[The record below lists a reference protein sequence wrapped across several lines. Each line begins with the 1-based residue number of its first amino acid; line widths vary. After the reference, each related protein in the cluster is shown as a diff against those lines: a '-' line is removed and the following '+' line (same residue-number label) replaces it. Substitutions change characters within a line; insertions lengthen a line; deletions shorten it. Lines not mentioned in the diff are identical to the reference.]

1 MDRLRRDFCQW
12 ALSSAMPSGGGG
24 NRRDRLID
32 GFWPTASGRQEAERV
47 TAILRI
53 AARQYLDGWQAVDDP
68 FPPFD
73 HWRLNCI

>member
-1 MDRLRRDFCQW
+1 
-12 ALSSAMPSGGGG
+12 MPSGGGG

-32 GFWPTASGRQEAERV
+32 GFWPTASGRQEAERVTAIRQEAERV